1 MLFLRS
7 ILKKQFSFHKPIIIP
22 NQYIIFT
29 GKKAPHLGK
38 NKKKKK
44 KSNRKTDNKKK
55 KKQFCFCLQKLRKQ
69 NGKSSSRRKEK

>member
-55 KKQFCFCLQKLRKQ
+55 KKKTVLFLFAKI
-69 NGKSSSRRKEK
+69 EKTEWKK